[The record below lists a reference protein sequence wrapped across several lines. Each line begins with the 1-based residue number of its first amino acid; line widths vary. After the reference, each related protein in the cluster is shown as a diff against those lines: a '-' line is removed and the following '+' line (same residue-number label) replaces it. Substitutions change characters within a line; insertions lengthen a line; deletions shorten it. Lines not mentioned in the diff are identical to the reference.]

1 MFRFDYH
8 FKVRYK
14 DIDQMGVMYYS
25 RYFEYFEAARTD
37 LMRELG
43 LTYKELESQG
53 YMMPVVHSEADY
65 LAGPGFDDHLVCRT
79 EIRELHKNRMEIHYS
94 IFNESDTSRIINKG
108 KTVHAFVRSNGRPTR
123 IPAPLKSILEKN
135 WSSTNEQ

>member
-1 MFRFDYH
+1 MFQFDYH

-25 RYFEYFEAARTD
+25 RYYEYYEAARTD

-53 YMMPVVHSEADY
+53 IMMPVVHSESDY
-65 LAGPGFDDHLVCRT
+65 MAGPGFDDHLVCQT
-79 EIRELHKNRMEIHYS
+79 EIREIHKNRMEIYYTVT
-94 IFNESDTSRIINKG
+94 NENDSSTIINRG
-108 KTVHAFVRSNGRPTR
+108 RTVHAFVRSNGKPTR
-123 IPAPLKSILEKN
+123 IPVSLKNILEKN
-135 WSSTNEQ
+135 WKNPNE